1 MSKDPG
7 RGGAPLGLA
16 ARVSVAAGAA
26 VLVVLAA
33 FGLILHHSL
42 QDAIAGWERENL
54 AALAH
59 HAAEMVAAA
68 PPDERPRAAQRL
80 AAELAA
86 FGVDLRWVEPGSE
99 GDVADAAA
107 VSVPVEK
114 GGGDLRLTSS
124 RPARE
129 TLGRRL
135 AVLYALL
142 LAALFAALVLAVQ
155 VSVYWGL
162 VRPLRRVRTQLERMR
177 RGPWKTDAAAGGGA
191 EVVELAGEIEALGF
205 TLEHQISTWV
215 EAERKAGGELARR
228 RLRRAVLDEVREIDV
243 LVGDAMARDG
253 SPPAS
258 LRDLRRV
265 QAASE
270 RIAGLL
276 DRSFD
281 GAEERGE
288 SPTEV
293 EKATPVR
300 EGSDSRQQQ

>member
-1 MSKDPG
+1 MIRFG
-7 RGGAPLGLA
+7 RGGAPLSLA
-16 ARVSVAAGAA
+16 ARVSVTAGAA

-33 FGLILHHSL
+33 FGLVLHHAL
-42 QDAIAGWERENL
+42 QDAIVGWERENL

-80 AAELAA
+80 AGELAA
-86 FGVDLRWVEPGSE
+86 FGVELQWVEPGSE
-99 GDVADAAA
+99 GEAADAAA
-107 VSVPVEK
+107 VSVPVGK
-114 GGGDLRLTSS
+114 GGGDVLLTSD

-155 VSVYWGL
+155 GSVYWGL
-162 VRPLRRVRTQLERMR
+162 VRPLRRVRKQLERMR
-177 RGPWKTDAAAGGGA
+177 RGPWKTDAPAGGGA
-191 EVVELAGEIEALGF
+191 EVVELAGEIEALGY
-205 TLEHQISTWV
+205 TLEHQIGAWV

-228 RLRRAVLDEVREIDV
+228 RLRGAVLDELREINV

-253 SPPAS
+253 NPPAS
-258 LRDLRRV
+258 ERALRRV
-265 QAASE
+265 LAASD

-281 GAEERGE
+281 GAVEQGE
-288 SPTEV
+288 PSAKGD
-293 EKATPVR
+293 KATPVR
-300 EGSDSRQQQ
+300 ERSDPRQQE